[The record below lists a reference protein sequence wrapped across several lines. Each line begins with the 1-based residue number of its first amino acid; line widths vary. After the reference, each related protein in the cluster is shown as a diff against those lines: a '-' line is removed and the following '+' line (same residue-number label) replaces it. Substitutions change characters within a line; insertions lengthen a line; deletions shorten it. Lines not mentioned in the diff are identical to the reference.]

1 MDCIIRKRTTHVRVD
16 MKPEKL
22 FKRYE
27 KVVCAAARGVA
38 HSTGKAHQEMAEEAI
53 SRLAEVSMN
62 WQDFYDPHQ
71 GASGTTWL
79 TIKIRSYLRDFCR
92 KQLRRREVE
101 IPDNGAFHARS
112 NSSYNVPSHLEN
124 IWRDLGD
131 EARHLLRIVFDA
143 PADIAATFRGIQND
157 PIRARMALMDHLRTS
172 VPSPANPTV
181 LGWSDEEIDRAWSE
195 VQSCLQ

>member
-1 MDCIIRKRTTHVRVD
+1 MDCIIRKRATSVRID

-38 HSTGKAHQEMAEEAI
+38 HSTGKSHQEMAEEAI
-53 SRLAEVSMN
+53 SRLGEVSMN
-62 WQDFYDPHQ
+62 WPAFYDPTQ

-101 IPDNGAFHARS
+101 IPDS
-112 NSSYNVPSHLEN
+112 NNFEINEHWLPRM
-124 IWRDLGD
+124 WRELGD
-131 EARHLLRIVFDA
+131 EARVLLQIVLDA
-143 PADIAATFRGIQND
+143 PPDIANTFRGIQND

-181 LGWSDEEIDRAWSE
+181 MGWSDAEIDRAWSE